1 MATIASSV
9 SSAIQRERTFFFYM
23 ALALAVTCVA
33 GFMHSLYLGQSNFG
47 EPWWV
52 HPHRVSMMTWL
63 APLAFLSQT

>member
-1 MATIASSV
+1 
-9 SSAIQRERTFFFYM
+9 M

-33 GFMHSLYLGQSNFG
+33 GFVHSLYLGQSNFG